1 MYLTKIRMPLSNR
14 AVQRAL
20 GDCQQMH
27 RLVTGFFGTSRKDL
41 NILYRLRYERG
52 TCSIYIYSSE
62 AVDRGRVSPGMEVAG
77 EREMSDWLSS
87 IREGQTWNFDLMAW
101 PSKKVAREGANNSRR
116 RMLRST
122 DERLLWLQRKAQQNG
137 FDLLGV
143 RELESAQQTGWHDA
157 GVGGQFHVHG
167 YHYQGT
173 LRVTDAERI
182 QAAVCTGIGPGKA
195 YGLGMLI
202 LTR

>member
-1 MYLTKIRMPLSNR
+1 
-14 AVQRAL
+14 
-20 GDCQQMH
+20 
-27 RLVTGFFGTSRKDL
+27 
-41 NILYRLRYERG
+41 
-52 TCSIYIYSSE
+52 
-62 AVDRGRVSPGMEVAG
+62 
-77 EREMSDWLSS
+77 MSDWLSS
-87 IREGQTWNFDLMAW
+87 ICEGQTWNFDLIAW

-137 FDLLGV
+137 FNLLSV

-157 GVGGQFHVHG
+157 GIGGQFHVHS
-167 YHYQGT
+167 YHYQGM

-182 QAAVCTGIGPGKA
+182 QEAVCTGIGPGKA